1 MLYKLHKNKEKF
13 DSIEPMPFKDFS
25 SFGHLEKDLE
35 ILIADNILSVLF
47 EDSGFMPIFQER
59 VYQAEADIYALNELG
74 ELVIF
79 ELKRSNAGNDAV
91 HQALRYAQDAGQWTY
106 AKLNNK
112 YQTYTKST
120 SELSIAHKDA
130 FELEHPL
137 EPKEINKNSI

>member
-13 DSIEPMPFKDFS
+13 DSIEPMPFKDLS

-79 ELKRSNAGNDAV
+79 ELK
-91 HQALRYAQDAGQWTY
+91 T
-106 AKLNNK
+106 
-112 YQTYTKST
+112 
-120 SELSIAHKDA
+120 
-130 FELEHPL
+130 
-137 EPKEINKNSI
+137 